1 MLDDEQLKSWR
12 DAVVAGDLPGPIRA
26 DRWQAL
32 RAGVVNLWEFET
44 TEYWYADGW
53 VQLMGSNETGKSS
66 LMALTTLIPWLADV
80 ASSNIDTLGRSG
92 KTFRYYVEPTGRDAD
107 RREATAST
115 HHGWLWVEYGRRTD
129 QGEEFFTT
137 LLFAEARGAAADM
150 RLHWCTLSGGERV
163 RGGCDLLAARRVVL
177 PKDVTAEGFTRHPSA
192 AAYRREV
199 ASRLLG
205 STAEKLEAV
214 GKLLRVTR
222 TPKLGEQLQVRFIS
236 DRLHDALPEL
246 DRSEINQLADGWDQL
261 DEIRADL
268 DRAADAV
275 EIVEG
280 FTVRS
285 WRPWVRAVLR
295 RAADRGRSAI
305 TAFDNVTRREREAR
319 RELGE
324 ADARRAVVEEERRS
338 LELAGEGARVAAEEL
353 RASSRYQDAQGRLT
367 RLTHAR
373 TVAEM
378 AGRESAEANRRAEA
392 ADAAARRAEET
403 RETAEAALET
413 RRRETS
419 ERLADARYAAR
430 EAGVDIADF
439 DPVLTEQR
447 VGDRQRDVKRA
458 QQFLGEVVLAD
469 QEASRAEDVAA
480 ESRQRATEA
489 GERRDAAW
497 DVAEQERDSL
507 AAGLDVWAEK
517 VGGGVDV
524 EAWQSALPDGSTPQ
538 RPLRE
543 RIREEWFEPTR
554 APVQVRLRESELQGR
569 LARERVGE
577 LDGRIEELDR
587 AGVADP
593 QPPALWVRRSRPDTG
608 APVWRLVNPRE
619 GLQEQELA
627 AIEAA
632 LAASGLLDAWVS
644 DEGVVADD
652 VLAVVEEPVERGL
665 GEVLEAASGPWNER
679 VEALLAGVHLVHTGE
694 ELPGTGLAIALDGRW
709 RNGSMVGR
717 ASCPNGNAE
726 HLGEE
731 AREAGRARR
740 RAELNRAREEAL
752 AEATEHEAEASWAS
766 AELAALQRA
775 MASAPDDRELFGLLR
790 DAATAETLA
799 AAAEETAAQH
809 EARARGLR
817 AEADAR
823 RATLLTF
830 ATQHHLPVR
839 EAELVEVQDALRR
852 TENALGVLRH
862 AREREELALGACE
875 AAVTAA
881 TEGDRQRDEAITKA
895 RAAEER
901 LGSATSRVQA
911 LEKAIGSD
919 DQEIVRELEELQAR
933 AAEVASQATGL
944 GRELLRLAGRVGKAE
959 EALAAAERERETV
972 TAERDR
978 AFAWFRRLVDA
989 GLAEELGLELPE
1001 PDSTAIMQV
1010 RAQVRFVSQQV
1021 TIRNWNEDPDQAD
1034 QAVQNAWRRLHTGA
1048 GEARGALE
1056 AGGRSLRIDEVDD
1069 LPRVTVV
1076 VDAHGAGHPL
1086 TEALARLRA
1095 IQEELA
1101 LNYDQRVQDTLGQLL
1116 GSTFMD
1122 HLRDRIGATQA
1133 LVGRINKVLE
1143 AHATRTDRTAL
1154 RIVLEPKDAATRQVL
1169 EAVGGPAWG
1178 NPEVEERVREF
1189 LRVRVD
1195 EVKREA
1201 QGAGLADW
1209 RNGLAERLDYRSWYD
1224 IHLEHRRGS
1233 GKWGPLTSRGYAELS
1248 GGARVVMLM
1257 MPLVATLAAM
1267 YEEMPTGPRPL
1278 WLDEA
1283 FDGLDAANRA
1293 TVMKL
1298 FREFDLDVLLVG
1310 PGRIVNV
1317 AAVPVAAIYQVVRA
1331 PAPMPGA
1338 DLVLELWAGG
1348 QLETIETPA
1357 LGASERQDQLL

>member
-1 MLDDEQLKSWR
+1 MFDDEHLKSWR
-12 DAVVAGDLPGPIRA
+12 DAMVAGQLPSPVRA

-115 HHGWLWVEYGRRTD
+115 HHGWLWVEYGRRTE

-137 LLFAEARGAAADM
+137 LLFAEARSAAADM
-150 RLHWCTLSGGERV
+150 RLHWCTLSGGARV
-163 RGGCDLLAARRVVL
+163 RGGCELLVARRVVL
-177 PKDVTAEGFTRHPSA
+177 PKDVSAEGFTRHKSA

-199 ASRLLG
+199 ASQLLG

-268 DRAADAV
+268 DRAAEAITV
-275 EIVEG
+275 VEG

-295 RAADRGRSAI
+295 RAADRSRSAI
-305 TAFDNVTRREREAR
+305 TAFDDVTRRERDAR

-324 ADARRAVVEEERRS
+324 AKVRRAVVEEERRS

-373 TVAEM
+373 AVAEM
-378 AGRESAEANRRAEA
+378 MGRVSAEANRRAEA
-392 ADAAARRAEET
+392 ADASARRSGGA
-403 RETAEAALET
+403 RESAEAALEV
-413 RRRETS
+413 RRREAS

-430 EAGVDIADF
+430 EAGVDVVDF

-447 VGDRQRDVKRA
+447 VSDRQRDVKRV
-458 QQFLGEVVLAD
+458 QQLLGEAVLAD

-480 ESRQRATEA
+480 ETRQRSIEA
-489 GERRDAAW
+489 EERRATAWEAA
-497 DVAEQERDSL
+497 ERERDSL
-507 AAGLDVWAEK
+507 AAGLDIWAEEL
-517 VGGGVDV
+517 GGDADV
-524 EAWQSALPDGSTPQ
+524 EAWQAALPDGRTPQ

-543 RIREEWFEPTR
+543 RIREEWFEPAC
-554 APVQVRLRESELQGR
+554 APAQARLQDSEMQGR
-569 LARERVGE
+569 LARQRISELDERIGE
-577 LDGRIEELDR
+577 LRR
-587 AGVADP
+587 AGVAEP
-593 QPPALWVRRSRPDTG
+593 QPPALWTRRVRPDGG
-608 APVWRLVNPRE
+608 APLWRLVNPRE
-619 GLQEQELA
+619 GLPGHELA
-627 AIEAA
+627 AVEAA

-652 VLAVVEEPVERGL
+652 VLAVAGEPVERGI
-665 GEVLEAASGPWNER
+665 GEVLEAVPGPWNEQ
-679 VEALLAGVHLVHTGE
+679 VEALLAGVHLVDSGE
-694 ELPGTGLAIALDGRW
+694 ELPGSGLAIALDGRW
-709 RNGSMVGR
+709 CNGSMTGR

-726 HLGEE
+726 YLGEK

-740 RAELNRAREEAL
+740 RAELTRAREEAL
-752 AEATEHEAEASWAS
+752 TEATGREAEASWAA
-766 AELAALQRA
+766 AELASLHRA

-799 AAAEETAAQH
+799 VAAEEMAGQH

-823 RATLLTF
+823 RANLLTF
-830 ATQHHLPVR
+830 AAQHHLPVR
-839 EAELVEVQDALRR
+839 EAELMEVQDALRR

-862 AREREELALGACE
+862 AREREVLARDVWQTTV
-875 AAVTAA
+875 AAAE
-881 TEGDRQRDEAITKA
+881 EGERQRDEASAEA

-901 LGSATSRVQA
+901 LRSATSRVLA
-911 LEKAIGSD
+911 LEKAIGFD
-919 DQEIVRELEELQAR
+919 DQEIVRELEMLQVR
-933 AAEVASQATGL
+933 AAEGASQATGL
-944 GRELLRLAGRVGKAE
+944 GRDLLLLAVRVGKAE
-959 EALAAAERERETV
+959 EALAAAERERGTV

-1001 PDSTAIMQV
+1001 PDSTAIVQM

-1021 TIRNWNEDPDQAD
+1021 IVRNWSEDPDHAD

-1048 GEARGALE
+1048 SEARGELE
-1056 AGGRSLRIDEVDD
+1056 MGGRSLRIDEVDD

-1076 VDAHGAGHPL
+1076 VDAHGTGQPL
-1086 TEALARLRA
+1086 TEALVRLQA

-1133 LVGRINKVLE
+1133 LVERINKVLE

-1169 EAVGGPAWG
+1169 EGVGGSSWG

-1189 LRVRVD
+1189 LRARVD

-1209 RNGLAERLDYRSWYD
+1209 RSGLAERLDYRSWYD

-1233 GKWGPLTSRGYAELS
+1233 GRWGPLTSRGYAELS

-1267 YEEMPTGPRPL
+1267 YEEMPSGPRPL